1 MGLGEDGLT
10 FVAEEIVGSLPGDG
24 LACRDEDLG
33 VISFPVVGL
42 EIVEVVAL
50 VHAGESPVETCL
62 VFVMTGAEFGEVTFS
77 IRSDDGVKVWAGGRA
92 GDLSK
97 NGFRSGLAV
106 DGDSSGVLVSFE
118 AKLVSG
124 HKRGCGG
131 QQEEREKSG
140 HCFLI

>member
-1 MGLGEDGLT
+1 MT

-24 LACRDEDLG
+24 LAGSDEDLG
-33 VISFPVVGL
+33 GISFPVIRL

-97 NGFRSGLAV
+97 NGFRSCLAV
-106 DGDSSGVLVSFE
+106 DGDSPGVLVSYE

-124 HKRGCGG
+124 RKRGCGG
-131 QQEEREKSG
+131 QEEGREKSG